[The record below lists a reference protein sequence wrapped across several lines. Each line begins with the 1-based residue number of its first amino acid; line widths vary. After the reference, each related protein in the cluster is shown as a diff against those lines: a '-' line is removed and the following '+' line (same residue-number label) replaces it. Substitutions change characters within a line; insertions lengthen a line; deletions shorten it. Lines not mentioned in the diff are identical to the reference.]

1 MAGCRNRMAE
11 RDQALEEA
19 ALAVAYEFIAA
30 WNANDMN
37 RVLALMDENVRYHNM
52 PVAPLDGKA
61 AVAEYLASKG
71 GFDWIDW
78 KLLSIAVNGERV
90 LTERVDDFSIG
101 GVKVSLP
108 IMGVFEIRNGKIVAW
123 RDYFD
128 LETYRRQLA
137 RQPG

>member
-1 MAGCRNRMAE
+1 MAE

>member
-1 MAGCRNRMAE
+1 MAGWRNRMAE
-11 RDQALEEA
+11 RDRALEEA

-61 AVAEYLASKG
+61 AVAQYLASKG

-101 GVKVSLP
+101 GVEVSLP
-108 IMGVFEIRNGKIVAW
+108 IMGVFEIRNGKILAW

-137 RQPG
+137 RQAR

>member
-1 MAGCRNRMAE
+1 M
-11 RDQALEEA
+11 
-19 ALAVAYEFIAA
+19 AYEFIAA
-30 WNANDMN
+30 WNANDME

-108 IMGVFEIRNGKIVAW
+108 IMGVFEIRNGRIQAW

-137 RQPG
+137 SQVR

>member
-1 MAGCRNRMAE
+1 MAE
-11 RDQALEEA
+11 RDRALEEA

-61 AVAEYLASKG
+61 AVAQYLASKG

-101 GVKVSLP
+101 GVEVSLP
-108 IMGVFEIRNGKIVAW
+108 IMGVFEIRNGKILAW

-137 RQPG
+137 RQAR

>member
-1 MAGCRNRMAE
+1 
-11 RDQALEEA
+11 
-19 ALAVAYEFIAA
+19 
-30 WNANDMN
+30 MN

-61 AVAEYLASKG
+61 AVAQYLASKG

-101 GVKVSLP
+101 GVEVSLP
-108 IMGVFEIRNGKIVAW
+108 IMGVFEIRNGKILAW

-137 RQPG
+137 RQAR